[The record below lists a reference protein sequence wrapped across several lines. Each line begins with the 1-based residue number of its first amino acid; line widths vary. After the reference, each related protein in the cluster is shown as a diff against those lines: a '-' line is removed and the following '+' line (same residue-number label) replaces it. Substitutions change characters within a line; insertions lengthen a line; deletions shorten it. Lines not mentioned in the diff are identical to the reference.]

1 MSERIEAVRGTKDVL
16 PADVYKWRYVERVA
30 ADTAACYGF
39 EEVRFP
45 TFEKTELFQRGVGDS
60 TDVVQKEMYTF
71 QTKGETSVTL
81 RPEGTASVA
90 RLCIQNGLFA
100 GLMPL
105 KLFYSISCFRYEKP
119 QAGRYREFHQFGVEM
134 YGSPD
139 PHADCETIC
148 LADRILRRMGLDDI
162 ELKINS
168 IGCPACRAEYNAA
181 LKSYFDSHVSELCGT
196 CTERLQ
202 RNPMRILDCKCPS
215 CAAVASKAPKIT
227 DYLCQECREHFG
239 HTCDTLTDLNIKYTV
254 DPFIVRGLDY
264 YTRTV
269 FEFIDPRSGLTILA
283 GGRYDGLV
291 SQLEPKLKVPGLG
304 FAMGLERLIM
314 IMSDRGLSFGEHK
327 TYDVYLAGLGERG
340 IRLAFNL
347 AERLRELG
355 LGACTDLMGRS
366 LKAQMK
372 YADKT
377 GALYTMVL
385 GDSEVDSGSAELR
398 DMRDGT
404 LRRVD
409 LSKVEEWFRVIS

>member
-45 TFEKTELFQRGVGDS
+45 TFEKTELFKRGVGDS

-134 YGSPD
+134 YGSPE

-148 LADRILRRMGLDDI
+148 LADRILRRMGLNDI

-168 IGCPACRAEYNAA
+168 IGCPSCRAEYNAA

-239 HTCDTLTDLNIKYTV
+239 HTCDTLADLNIKYTV

-340 IRLAFNL
+340 SRLAFNL
-347 AERLRELG
+347 AERLRERG

-404 LRRVD
+404 VRRVD
-409 LSKVEEWFRVIS
+409 LSKVEQWF

>member
-16 PADVYKWRYVERVA
+16 PADVYKWRYVEQVA

-45 TFEKTELFQRGVGDS
+45 TFEKTELFKRGVGDS

-134 YGSPD
+134 YGSPE

-148 LADRILRRMGLDDI
+148 LADRILRRMGLNDI

-168 IGCPACRAEYNAA
+168 IGCPSCRAEYNAA

-239 HTCDTLTDLNIKYTV
+239 HTCDTLADLNIKYTV

-340 IRLAFNL
+340 SRLAFKL
-347 AERLRELG
+347 AERLRERG

-404 LRRVD
+404 VRRVD
-409 LSKVEEWFRVIS
+409 LSKVEQWF

>member
-16 PADVYKWRYVERVA
+16 PADVYKWRYVEQVA

-45 TFEKTELFQRGVGDS
+45 TFEKTELFKRGVGDS

-119 QAGRYREFHQFGVEM
+119 QAGRYREFHQFGVEVF
-134 YGSPD
+134 GSPE

-148 LADRILRRMGLDDI
+148 LADRILRRMGLNDI

-168 IGCPACRAEYNAA
+168 IGCPSCRAEYNAA

-239 HTCDTLTDLNIKYTV
+239 HTCDTLADLNIKYTV

-340 IRLAFNL
+340 SRLAFKL
-347 AERLRELG
+347 AERLRERG

-404 LRRVD
+404 VRRVD
-409 LSKVEEWFRVIS
+409 LSKVEQWF